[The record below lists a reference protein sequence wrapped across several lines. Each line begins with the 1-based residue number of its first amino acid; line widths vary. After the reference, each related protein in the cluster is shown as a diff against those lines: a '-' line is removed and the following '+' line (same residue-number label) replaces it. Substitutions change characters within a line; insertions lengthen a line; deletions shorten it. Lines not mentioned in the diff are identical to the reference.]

1 MVDEPVINPAP
12 GGDLTLIEAVVEV
25 GDRLVV
31 LLDLAGI
38 VVGMQPAGV

>member
-31 LLDLAGI
+31 LLDLGGI